1 MKLTL
6 AMVAAVLICLFSLI
20 ARSWAMREQ
29 RAYLEQERLA
39 LAAIDAHLRTKL
51 PTLTKR

>member
-6 AMVAAVLICLFSLI
+6 ATVAAVLVCLCSLV
-20 ARSWAMREQ
+20 ARSYAMRQE

-39 LAAIDAHLRTKL
+39 LAAIDAHLRAKL
-51 PTLTKR
+51 PKLTSR